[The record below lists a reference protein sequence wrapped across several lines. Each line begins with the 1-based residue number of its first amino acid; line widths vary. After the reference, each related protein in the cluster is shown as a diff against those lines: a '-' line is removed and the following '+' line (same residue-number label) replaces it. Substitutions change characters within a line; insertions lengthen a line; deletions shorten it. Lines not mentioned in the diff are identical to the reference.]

1 MIEYDSFDK
10 FFIKLVHFILL
21 ITSVLML
28 CYCFFNVCNYVSDV
42 GVGYLVVMS
51 ILCAFSSSNVLFLL
65 SN

>member
-21 ITSVLML
+21 ITSVWML
-28 CYCFFNVCNYVSDV
+28 CYCFFNVCNHVSNV
-42 GVGYLVVMS
+42 SVGYLVVMS

-65 SN
+65 K

>member
-28 CYCFFNVCNYVSDV
+28 CYCFFIVFNDLSDV
-42 GVGYLVVMS
+42 SVGYLVVMS
-51 ILCAFSSSNVLFLL
+51 IVCAFSSSNVLFLL
-65 SN
+65 K